1 MTHLKVFCQHI
12 FERDL
17 SDAAKAPTHSR
28 KFLFSKVS
36 QIELFLTS
44 ILNLSFAY
52 SDLWLASQNWL

>member
-52 SDLWLASQNWL
+52 SDL